1 MVFIVVSHHD
11 RMFSKL
17 SFTDCSSFKKK
28 QENLMLNQIIKK
40 LENIVG
46 SEWVRTD
53 RLTRYH
59 YSNDVVTH
67 ISSGKMYA
75 PNPPL
80 VIVFPGS
87 TKDVQSILRLA
98 SKNNI
103 PLYAIGGGTVL
114 LIGSV
119 PGKPDIGITL
129 DFHRM
134 QKVEVDQDRMVIKV
148 QPGATGIQVS
158 QLVRDMGF
166 GYRPFLAA
174 VPDRHIMCPIS
185 CLPDR
190 IKWPGTRTAW
200 ESIVP
205 LVWR

>member
-1 MVFIVVSHHD
+1 MSHQIV
-11 RMFSKL
+11 
-17 SFTDCSSFKKK
+17 
-28 QENLMLNQIIKK
+28 KK
-40 LENIVG
+40 LKSIVG
-46 SEWVRTD
+46 AEWVRTD
-53 RLTRYH
+53 RLTRFH
-59 YSNDVVTH
+59 YSNDVVTY

-80 VIVFPGS
+80 VIVFPAS
-87 TKDVQSILRLA
+87 TKDIQSILRLA
-98 SKNNI
+98 SKNNV

-119 PGKPDIGITL
+119 PGKPDVGITL

-166 GYRPFLAA
+166 GYRPSAA
-174 VPDRHIMCPIS
+174 VPDPHIMCPIS

-190 IKWPGTRTAW
+190 IKWPGTRTVW
-200 ESIVP
+200 ELIVSP
-205 LVWR
+205 VWRWFWQPERSLDPVQWRVRIHLPGLMVRGRH